1 MELFGGRV
9 SFKNKPAKPYNYYF
23 KRFSVIFQSSQNF
36 SSSSPN
42 TSQPWWFRLVILM
55 KSDLWLQTSWKKSQQ
70 QLKETNHL
78 FWVIWRHV
86 SNLSPKNCS
95 FVFAKLFFL
104 FEEEPW
110 IRHLF
115 CKKSSFVSCVIFGF
129 DFLKFFFFY
138 KKTHIPSLF
147 LPSQQNVVWLFFVWP
162 TSKPTY

>member
-9 SFKNKPAKPYNYYF
+9 SLKNKPAKPYNYYF

-95 FVFAKLFFL
+95 FVFAKLFF
-104 FEEEPW
+104 
-110 IRHLF
+110 
-115 CKKSSFVSCVIFGF
+115 
-129 DFLKFFFFY
+129 FLKKNHELDIYFA
-138 KKTHIPSLF
+138 KNHPLSLVSF
-147 LPSQQNVVWLFFVWP
+147 LVLIF
-162 TSKPTY
+162 